1 MRANFPLAN
10 SLLKTDLA
18 MPVQFRGSRLAREL
32 LRWMGWKIDFQ
43 GLPAMQG
50 VAILYPHT
58 SNWDFPVA
66 MLLKSAMGIEVKFW
80 AKDSLFNI
88 PVFGRWLRWLG
99 GVPLMRN
106 AASGVVAQMVAL
118 IQRKKTESSYFWL
131 ALSPEG
137 TRSYQPGWRSGFY
150 RVALEAGVPLALAS
164 LDYSKKILV
173 LRHYVYLSGD
183 TAQDMQDIALV
194 YEGVQGYR
202 PGQAAPIKLLGQ
214 EEKP

>member
-1 MRANFPLAN
+1 MMKLVSRIIFWLAGW
-10 SLLKTDLA
+10 SLN
-18 MPVQFRGSRLAREL
+18 PN
-32 LRWMGWKIDFQ
+32 W
-43 GLPAMQG
+43 PAG
-50 VAILYPHT
+50 VKKAVLIAIPHT

-80 AKDSLFNI
+80 AKDSLFTI

-99 GVPLMRN
+99 GVPLMRK

-118 IQRKKTESSYFWL
+118 IQSKKAESSYFWL

-164 LDYSKKILV
+164 LDYSKKTLV
-173 LRHYVYLSGD
+173 LRHYMQLSGD
-183 TAQDMQDIALV
+183 TVQDMQDIALV
-194 YEGVQGYR
+194 YEGVRGYR
-202 PGQAAPIKLLGQ
+202 PGQAAPIQLLEQ
-214 EEKP
+214 EKKS

>member
-1 MRANFPLAN
+1 
-10 SLLKTDLA
+10 
-18 MPVQFRGSRLAREL
+18 
-32 LRWMGWKIDFQ
+32 
-43 GLPAMQG
+43 
-50 VAILYPHT
+50 
-58 SNWDFPVA
+58 
-66 MLLKSAMGIEVKFW
+66 
-80 AKDSLFNI
+80 
-88 PVFGRWLRWLG
+88 
-99 GVPLMRN
+99 
-106 AASGVVAQMVAL
+106 
-118 IQRKKTESSYFWL
+118 
-131 ALSPEG
+131 LSPEG

-173 LRHYVYLSGD
+173 LRHYVHLSGD

>member
-1 MRANFPLAN
+1 MRADFPSAN

-80 AKDSLFNI
+80 AKDSLFTI
-88 PVFGRWLRWLG
+88 PYSAAGCAGWAVYRSCARLLRAW
-99 GVPLMRN
+99 
-106 AASGVVAQMVAL
+106 S
-118 IQRKKTESSYFWL
+118 RKWW
-131 ALSPEG
+131 P
-137 TRSYQPGWRSGFY
+137 
-150 RVALEAGVPLALAS
+150 
-164 LDYSKKILV
+164 
-173 LRHYVYLSGD
+173 
-183 TAQDMQDIALV
+183 
-194 YEGVQGYR
+194 
-202 PGQAAPIKLLGQ
+202 
-214 EEKP
+214 

>member
-1 MRANFPLAN
+1 MRADFPLAN

-66 MLLKSAMGIEVKFW
+66 MLL
-80 AKDSLFNI
+80 
-88 PVFGRWLRWLG
+88 
-99 GVPLMRN
+99 N

-214 EEKP
+214 EEKS